1 MREDQYQIQKGIYC
15 TISFYKSQKLRNYT
29 IVREVPGVITFFS
42 ALGNVLEFSV
52 LSVRFDFGL
61 GSAYIDVFTL

>member
-1 MREDQYQIQKGIYC
+1 M
-15 TISFYKSQKLRNYT
+15 ISFYKSQKLRNYT

-52 LSVRFDFGL
+52 LPVRFDFGL
-61 GSAYIDVFTL
+61 GAAYIDVFTL